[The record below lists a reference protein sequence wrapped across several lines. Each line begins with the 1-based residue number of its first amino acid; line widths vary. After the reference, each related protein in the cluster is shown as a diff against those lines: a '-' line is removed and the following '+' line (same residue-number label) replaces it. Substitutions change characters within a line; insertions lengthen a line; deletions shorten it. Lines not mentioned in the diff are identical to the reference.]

1 MDDISNLRDGSFY
14 YIEKLEMVEESFI
27 DALGG
32 LFSVV
37 AELFLQEVK
46 SIKNS
51 KEIKI
56 CFFIGLVFFKNKEF
70 ILYLVGYFKK

>member
-1 MDDISNLRDGSFY
+1 CQPS
-14 YIEKLEMVEESFI
+14 KLSGIIKSCHSLLIFVW
-27 DALGG
+27 D